1 MKINFSSNKIKKQDI
16 KQVEKILKSGWLTHG
31 KNTINFENEF
41 KKFTGAKFA
50 ITVSSCTA
58 GLHLSCM
65 ALQLKKGDEV
75 IVPSQTHV
83 ATAHAVKL
91 TGATPIFCDINYLT
105 GLINPEKIK
114 KIITKKTKAIIL
126 VHINGFSCEINEIK
140 KICKRKKIKIIEDC
154 AHGLG
159 SMYNKKHVGNFGIA
173 GVFSFYPTK
182 QITTGEGGML
192 ITNNKQFAK
201 KIRSIKAFGID
212 KDITQRKIPG
222 YYDVKDL
229 GINYRMT
236 DFQAAIGY
244 KQLKRYPKEL
254 KLRKQNA
261 KYLYSLLQNLKHI
274 KIPKFNE
281 DYSYFIFP
289 IHSTKRNNL
298 MKKLKDKKIGFSIHY
313 AKALHQMSYYKKK
326 SFKMINAERYAKTN
340 ISLPIYGALSK
351 NKLNYIYKA
360 LNEI

>member
-1 MKINFSSNKIKKQDI
+1 MKINFSNNKIIAKDI
-16 KQVEKILKSGWLTHG
+16 KHVGKILKSGWLTHG

-50 ITVSSCTA
+50 ITISSCTA

-65 ALQLKKGDEV
+65 ALNLNKDDEV

-91 TGATPIFCDINYLT
+91 TGAKPIFCDVDYLT
-105 GLINPEKIK
+105 GLINLEEIK
-114 KIITKKTKAIIL
+114 KKISQKTKAIII
-126 VHINGFSCEINEIK
+126 VHMNGFSCNISEIK
-140 KICKRKKIKIIEDC
+140 KICLEKKIKIIEDC

-159 SMYNKKHVGNFGIA
+159 TSFNKKHVGNFGIS

-192 ITNNKQFAK
+192 ITNNKKFAD
-201 KIRSIKAFGID
+201 KIKSLKAFGID

-236 DFQAAIGY
+236 DFQAALGY
-244 KQLKRYPKEL
+244 NQLKRYPREL
-254 KLRKQNA
+254 RLRKKNA
-261 KYLYSLLQNLKHI
+261 KYLFSLLKNINGI
-274 KIPKFNE
+274 KLPDFKNN
-281 DYSYFIFP
+281 YSYFIFP
-289 IHSTKRNNL
+289 IHTNTRKKI
-298 MKKLKDKKIGFSIHY
+298 MEKLKEKKIGFSIHY
-313 AKALHQMSYYKKK
+313 AKALHEMTYYKNKNLRLV
-326 SFKMINAERYAKTN
+326 NAEKYAKTN
-340 ISLPIYGALSK
+340 LSLPIYGELSK
-351 NKLNYIYKA
+351 KDLDYIYKA
-360 LNEI
+360 IK

>member
-1 MKINFSSNKIKKQDI
+1 MKINFSSNKITKSDI
-16 KQVEKILKSGWLTHG
+16 NHVGNILKSGWLTHG

-41 KKFTGAKFA
+41 KKFTGAKYA

-65 ALQLKKGDEV
+65 ALNLKKDDEI

-91 TGATPIFCDINYLT
+91 AGGKPVFCDIDYLT
-105 GLINPEKIK
+105 GLISPEDIK
-114 KIITKKTKAIIL
+114 KKISKKTKAVML
-126 VHINGFSCEINEIK
+126 VHMNGFSCDISKIKEIFKNK
-140 KICKRKKIKIIEDC
+140 KIQIIEDC

-159 SMYNKKHVGNFGIA
+159 TLFDNKHVGNFGIS

-192 ITNNKQFAK
+192 ITNNKKFAN
-201 KIRSIKAFGID
+201 KIKSLKAFGID

-244 KQLKRYPKEL
+244 NQLKRYPTEL
-254 KLRKQNA
+254 KLRKKNA
-261 KYLYSLLQNLKHI
+261 KYLHSLLKNI
-274 KIPKFNE
+274 KSIDLPDFNK

-289 IHSTKRNNL
+289 IHSKVRKKIIN
-298 MKKLKDKKIGFSIHY
+298 KLKDKKIGFSIHY
-313 AKALHQMSYYKKK
+313 AKALHQMTYYKNYN
-326 SFKMINAERYAKTN
+326 FKLDNAEKYAKTN
-340 ISLPIYGALSK
+340 LSLPIYGKLSK
-351 NKLNYIYKA
+351 KELDYIYKA
-360 LNEI
+360 IK